1 MCWWLSP
8 RPTPRT
14 GGGLQL
20 TGVGEG
26 RGGGSACP
34 LLRTDPPQRTRGPW
48 LPQAAAPCPPD
59 LGPRWGSVAGTHA
72 RVWHVWWPH
81 TWGGVAHGG
90 IQTRSHSVCLTE
102 RRCWARPAE
111 VISRSWVSEP
121 LSSPSPDSSPDPPP
135 PSPRKPLLDLQGGS
149 PPPTP
154 PEPQLHPPGV
164 PSLKPAGIRP
174 PWPRHE
180 RPGRE
185 EHWAQDP
192 VPSSSPPRC
201 LPFRSCGRGE
211 GKRPGGPGQPAPHP
225 PVSSHVCR
233 MGKPCGA
240 TLWSGSGS
248 LCC

>member
-1 MCWWLSP
+1 MRAGRRGARAFHSSTRSSLWKRCTPPPDPSPPLCGLDSRAWGRASSCHRPPSCTTSLPGGLPMCWWLSP

-34 LLRTDPPQRTRGPW
+34 LLRTDPPQRTQGPW

-81 TWGGVAHGG
+81 TWGGAAHGG

-121 LSSPSPDSSPDPPP
+121 LSSPSPDSSPLPLA
-135 PSPRKPLLDLQGGS
+135 SPCWTCREDLHRQHLQNPNCIHPAS
-149 PPPTP
+149 PP
-154 PEPQLHPPGV
+154 
-164 PSLKPAGIRP
+164 
-174 PWPRHE
+174 
-180 RPGRE
+180 
-185 EHWAQDP
+185 
-192 VPSSSPPRC
+192 
-201 LPFRSCGRGE
+201 
-211 GKRPGGPGQPAPHP
+211 
-225 PVSSHVCR
+225 
-233 MGKPCGA
+233 
-240 TLWSGSGS
+240 
-248 LCC
+248 